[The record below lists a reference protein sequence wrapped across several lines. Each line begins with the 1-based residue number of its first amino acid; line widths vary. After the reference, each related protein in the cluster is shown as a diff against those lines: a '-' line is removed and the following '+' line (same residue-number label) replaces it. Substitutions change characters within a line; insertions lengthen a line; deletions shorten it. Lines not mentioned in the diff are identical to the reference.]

1 MSQLASRYQQVL
13 ARVAGACLAS
23 GRAATDVE
31 LVAITKNHP
40 AEVVAELVDLG
51 HRQFGE
57 NRDQEASP
65 KSARLAE
72 LRPDAN
78 STWHF
83 VGQLQSNKV
92 KSVLKYAR
100 VIHSIDR
107 LSLVSELNKQL
118 PKFDGSYSG
127 FIELNLT
134 SDEGRGGVLPENLT
148 ALAESVL
155 ALPNFELLGVMAVA
169 GLGMEPASEFEKV
182 LAASEKLRELAP
194 SASKLSIG
202 MSEDFETAISMGA
215 THIRVGSAIT
225 GPRPLNP

>member
-1 MSQLASRYQQVL
+1 ML
-13 ARVAGACLAS
+13 ARIASACLAS
-23 GRAATDVE
+23 VRNESDVE

-51 HRQFGE
+51 HLHFGE

-65 KSARLAE
+65 KSLRLAE
-72 LRPDAN
+72 IRPD
-78 STWHF
+78 SKPTWHF

-92 KSVLKYAR
+92 KSVLRYAR

-107 LSLVSELNKQL
+107 ASLVSELAKQL
-118 PKFDGSYSG
+118 PKFEGSYSG

-134 SDEGRGGVLPENLT
+134 ADPGRGGVLPENLP

-155 ALPNFELLGVMAVA
+155 NLENFELLGVMAVA
-169 GLGMEPASEFEKV
+169 GLGEDPKAEFEKV
-182 LAASEKLRELAP
+182 LSASSKLQELAP
-194 SASKLSIG
+194 SANQLSIG
-202 MSEDFETAISMGA
+202 MSEDFEVAIAIGA

-225 GPRPLNP
+225 GPRPTNA

>member
-1 MSQLASRYQQVL
+1 ML
-13 ARVAGACLAS
+13 ARIASACLAS
-23 GRAATDVE
+23 GRNESDVE

-51 HRQFGE
+51 HLHFGE

-65 KSARLAE
+65 KSLRLAE
-72 LRPDAN
+72 IRPD
-78 STWHF
+78 SKPTWHF

-92 KSVLKYAR
+92 KSVLRYAR

-107 LSLVSELNKQL
+107 ASLVSELAKQL
-118 PKFDGSYSG
+118 PKFEGSYSG

-134 SDEGRGGVLPENLT
+134 ADPGRGGVLPENLP

-155 ALPNFELLGVMAVA
+155 NLENFELLGVMAVA
-169 GLGMEPASEFEKV
+169 GLGEDPKAEFEKV
-182 LAASEKLRELAP
+182 LSASSKLQELAP
-194 SASKLSIG
+194 SANQLSIG
-202 MSEDFETAISMGA
+202 MSEDFEVAIAIGA

-225 GPRPLNP
+225 GPRPTNA

>member
-1 MSQLASRYQQVL
+1 M
-13 ARVAGACLAS
+13 AGACSVS
-23 GRAATDVE
+23 GRSLNDVE
-31 LVAITKNHP
+31 LVAITKNHT

-51 HRQFGE
+51 QLQFGE

-65 KSARLAE
+65 KSAQLQE
-72 LRPDAN
+72 LRPQAPA
-78 STWHF
+78 TWHF

-107 LSLVSELNKQL
+107 ESLVSELAKQL
-118 PKFDGSYSG
+118 PKFEGTFSG

-134 SDEGRGGVLPENLT
+134 DDEGRGGVLPENL
-148 ALAESVL
+148 APLAESVL
-155 ALPNFELLGVMAVA
+155 QLPNFELLGVMAVA
-169 GLGMEPASEFEKV
+169 GLGMDPAWEFEKV
-182 LAASEKLRELAP
+182 LIASGKLQELAP
-194 SASKLSIG
+194 KATKLSIG
-202 MSEDFETAISMGA
+202 MSEDFEIAISMGA

>member
-1 MSQLASRYQQVL
+1 MAS
-13 ARVAGACLAS
+13 ACSAS
-23 GRAATDVE
+23 GRALQDVE

-51 HRQFGE
+51 HLQFGE

-65 KSARLAE
+65 KSARLSE
-72 LRPDAN
+72 LRPQAQP
-78 STWHF
+78 TWHF

-92 KSVLKYAR
+92 KSVLKYAK

-107 LSLVSELNKQL
+107 TSLVVELSKQL
-118 PKFDGSYSG
+118 PKFEGSYSG

-134 SDEGRGGVLPENLT
+134 EDEGRGGVLPQNL
-148 ALAESVL
+148 APLAESVL
-155 ALPNFELLGVMAVA
+155 QLPNFELLGVMAVA
-169 GLGMEPASEFEKV
+169 GLGMDPAAEFERV
-182 LAASEKLRELAP
+182 LAASNRLQEFAP

-202 MSEDFETAISMGA
+202 MSEDFEIAISMGA